1 MVTITRIMTLVSVLC
16 LSGCTA
22 SEKESSIVVSP
33 APLTRSENIVD
44 LIHGVEVPDLYRW
57 LEDQESPETRRWLE
71 DQNAHT
77 DSVLEQLP
85 GRTHL
90 RNIVTRILERDV
102 IGLPTARGGRYFFSK
117 RLADQ
122 ELSVLYVREGID
134 GDDRVLL
141 DPHPLSEDHTTS
153 VELQDVSHDGE
164 LVVYAVRDG
173 GVDEVS
179 LHVLNVSTGEPLLDI
194 LPTARYGAVSLTPDK
209 HGFFYERYGD
219 VTPRVMYHELGADV
233 LDDQQVFGEGYKKH
247 HIPVTKLSNDGRW
260 LVVHVIEGSSGPT
273 EIHVKD
279 LHSNAPF
286 VTAIADGAS
295 ESWAEFAG
303 DRLVVTTN
311 LDAPNKRVVIVDPA
325 NPSVEH
331 WEELI
336 HEREDNVILGA
347 WGLGGKLVVSYLKDV
362 QPRVAI
368 HEMSGQHLR
377 DISAETI
384 GSIGGGSGRWESD
397 EAFFTFQTFFVPST
411 IYRYD
416 LETGEQRLWSQV
428 EIPVET
434 DTYEVKQRWYLSKD
448 GTKVPMFIV
457 HAKGLHLDG
466 SNPTLLTGY
475 GGFNLSRT
483 PSFSALATAWIENG
497 GVYAVANLRGGGE
510 FGEAW
515 HQAGMLENKQN
526 VFDDFIAAA
535 EYLVASGYT
544 TEARLAIQGGSNGG
558 LLVGAVSNQR
568 PDLFGA
574 VVCTYPLLDMV
585 RYHQFLVA
593 SFWIPEYGSSD
604 DPKQFDYI
612 HAYSPYHNVVDG
624 GEYPATL
631 YISGDGDTR
640 VAPLHARKMA
650 ALMQAKNGSMNPILL
665 RYHTQAGHSGA
676 QPVRQQV
683 DDMVDMVSFLLW
695 QVGFQ
700 EQ

>member
-1 MVTITRIMTLVSVLC
+1 MVTITRIIALVSVLY
-16 LSGCTA
+16 LVGCA
-22 SEKESSIVVSP
+22 EAEKESSITVSP
-33 APLTRSENIVD
+33 FPSTRSENIVD
-44 LIHGVEVPDLYRW
+44 VIHGVEVPDPSRW
-57 LEDQESPETRRWLE
+57 LEDQDSPETRRWIE
-71 DQNAHT
+71 SQNAHT
-77 DSVLEQLP
+77 DSFLKQLP
-85 GRTHL
+85 GRTGL

-102 IGLPTARGGRYFFSK
+102 IGLPTERGGRYFFSK

-122 ELSVLYVREGID
+122 ELSVLYVREGVN
-134 GDDRVLL
+134 GNDRVLL
-141 DPHPLSEDHTTS
+141 DPHPLSEDHTKS
-153 VELQDVSHDGE
+153 VELQEISHDGE

-179 LHVLNVSTGEPLLDI
+179 LHVLNVSTGEPLLDM
-194 LPTARYGAVSLTPDK
+194 LPAARYGEVSLKPDK
-209 HGFFYERYGD
+209 HGFFYERYRD

-233 LDDQQVFGEGYKKH
+233 LDDQQIFGEGYKKH
-247 HIPVTKLSNDGRW
+247 HIPVTKLSDDGRW

-279 LHSNAPF
+279 LHSNEPF
-286 VTAIADGAS
+286 VTAIADGVS

-311 LDAPNKRVVIVDPA
+311 LDAPNKRVVVVDPA
-325 NPSVEH
+325 KPSVEH

-336 HEREDNVILGA
+336 QEREDNVILGA
-347 WGLGGKLVVSYLKDV
+347 WGLGGKLVVSSLKDV

-368 HEMSGQHLR
+368 HDMSGRHLR

-434 DTYEVKQRWYLSKD
+434 DTYEVEQRWYLSKD
-448 GTKVPMFIV
+448 GTKVPMFVV

-466 SNPTLLTGY
+466 LNPTLLTGY

-665 RYHTQAGHSGA
+665 RYHTQAGHSGG

>member
-1 MVTITRIMTLVSVLC
+1 MVTITRIMMSVSVLC
-16 LSGCTA
+16 FIGCTA

-44 LIHGVEVPDLYRW
+44 LIHGVEVLDLYRW

-102 IGLPTARGGRYFFSK
+102 IGLPTERGGRYFFSK

-122 ELSVLYVREGID
+122 ELSVLYVREGVN
-134 GDDRVLL
+134 GNDRVLL
-141 DPHPLSEDHTTS
+141 DPHPLSEDHTKS
-153 VELQDVSHDGE
+153 VELQEISHDGE

-179 LHVLNVSTGEPLLDI
+179 LHVLNVSTGEPLLDM
-194 LPTARYGAVSLTPDK
+194 LPAARYGEVSLKPDK

-233 LDDQQVFGEGYKKH
+233 LDDQQIFGEGYKKH
-247 HIPVTKLSNDGRW
+247 HIPVTKLSDDGRW
-260 LVVHVIEGSSGPT
+260 LVVHVMEGSSGPT

-279 LHSNAPF
+279 LHSNEPF
-286 VTAIADGAS
+286 VTAIADGVS

-311 LDAPNKRVVIVDPA
+311 LDAPNKRVVVVDPA
-325 NPSVEH
+325 KPSVEH

-336 HEREDNVILGA
+336 QEREDNVILGA
-347 WGLGGKLVVSYLKDV
+347 WGLGGKLVVSSLKDV

-368 HEMSGQHLR
+368 HDMSGRHLR

-434 DTYEVKQRWYLSKD
+434 DTYEVEQRWYLSKD
-448 GTKVPMFIV
+448 GTKVPMFVV

-466 SNPTLLTGY
+466 LNPTLLTGY

-612 HAYSPYHNVVDG
+612 HAYSPYHNVIAG

-665 RYHTQAGHSGA
+665 RYHTQAGHSGG

>member
-1 MVTITRIMTLVSVLC
+1 MVTITRIMALVSVLC
-16 LSGCTA
+16 FVGCA
-22 SEKESSIVVSP
+22 EAEKESSIIVSP
-33 APLTRSENIVD
+33 FPLTRSENIVD
-44 LIHGVEVPDLYRW
+44 LIHGVEVPDPYRW
-57 LEDQESPETRRWLE
+57 LEDQESPETRRWIE
-71 DQNAHT
+71 SQNAHT
-77 DSVLEQLP
+77 DSFLEQLP
-85 GRTHL
+85 GRIHL

-102 IGLPTARGGRYFFSK
+102 IGLPTERGGRYFFSK
-117 RLADQ
+117 RRADQ
-122 ELSVLYVREGID
+122 ELSVLYVREGVN
-134 GDDRVLL
+134 GNDRVLL
-141 DPHPLSEDHTTS
+141 DPHPLSEDHTKS
-153 VELQDVSHDGE
+153 VELQEISHDGE

-179 LHVLNVSTGEPLLDI
+179 LHVLNVSTGEPLLDM
-194 LPTARYGAVSLTPDK
+194 LPAARYGEVSLTPDK

-247 HIPVTKLSNDGRW
+247 HIPVTKLSDDGRW

-279 LHSNAPF
+279 LHSNEPF
-286 VTAIADGAS
+286 VTAIADGVS

-311 LDAPNKRVVIVDPA
+311 LDAPNKRVVVVDPA

-331 WEELI
+331 WQELI

-347 WGLGGKLVVSYLKDV
+347 WGLGGKLVVSSLKDV

-368 HEMSGQHLR
+368 HDMSGRHLR

-397 EAFFTFQTFFVPST
+397 EAFFTFQTFVVPST

-434 DTYEVKQRWYLSKD
+434 DTYEVEQRWYLSKD
-448 GTKVPMFIV
+448 GTKVPMFVV

-574 VVCTYPLLDMV
+574 VICTYPLLDMV

-612 HAYSPYHNVVDG
+612 HAYSPYHNVIDG

-650 ALMQAKNGSMNPILL
+650 ALMQAKNGSMDPILL
-665 RYHTQAGHSGA
+665 RYHTQAGHSGG

-683 DDMVDMVSFLLW
+683 DEMVDMVSFLLW

-700 EQ
+700 QP